1 MKTSKQNTQLQFDKN
16 PIKIWAGDFPGG
28 PVDKSPPSIAG
39 NMGLVPGQGTMIP
52 HAVGQLL
59 SPQARTTEPMSS
71 GAHMPCLEGNLHA
84 AMKIPPAAT
93 KTPRS
98 PK

>member
-28 PVDKSPPSIAG
+28 PMDKSPPSIAG

-59 SPQARTTEPMSS
+59 SPQARTTEPTCS
-71 GAHMPCLEGNLHA
+71 GAHLPQPKVNKLNTDKKLEHSTFHQN
-84 AMKIPPAAT
+84 
-93 KTPRS
+93 
-98 PK
+98 